1 MTRYLRILC
10 EINLFIAS
18 VTLVSMFYHYRKH
31 VYVIITLFVVIP
43 HRHDR

>member
-10 EINLFIAS
+10 EINLFNAS
-18 VTLVSMFYHYRKH
+18 VTLVSMFYHNRKH
-31 VYVIITLFVVIP
+31 VDVTITLFVVIS